1 MLIEE
6 QILQTIYDTSSD
18 AIIVMDEKGI
28 VLSFNKMAESLFTFT
43 ASEVVGQNIK
53 MLMPPYFANEHDGY
67 LERYRRTGERH
78 IIGIGRIVTGQRKD
92 GSVFPIELSIGE
104 AKTETGRFFT
114 GFVRD
119 LTERQQF
126 ERRVHELQE
135 ELIHAARLASLG
147 EIVSM
152 VAHEVNQP
160 LSATGTYLEVA
171 RELLARDAEGDRL
184 RGLKAIDQAATQVK
198 RAGDTVRRI
207 REFARKKT
215 PELANEDVNRM
226 IEEAN
231 AIASVGSKAKNIRTT
246 FDLSPE
252 RPQAQVDRIQIQQ
265 VVMNLVRNAIDALE
279 NSPVREIVLQSRIGS
294 QGRVEIAVMD
304 SGPGVSSEVAKKMF
318 APFVTN
324 KKNGTGLGLA
334 ICRTIV
340 EAHGGELWVENSP
353 LGGAAFRFTLPLK
366 PEHREAANAG
376 T

>member
-6 QILQTIYDTSSD
+6 QILQTIYDTSPD
-18 AIIVMDEKGI
+18 AIIVMDQKGI
-28 VLSFNKMAESLFTFT
+28 VLSFNKMAESLFGFV
-43 ASEVVGQNIK
+43 AAEVVGQNIK

-67 LERYRRTGERH
+67 LDRYRRTGERH

-92 GSVFPIELSIGE
+92 GSVFPMELSIGE

-126 ERRVHELQE
+126 EQRVHELQE

-171 RELLARDAEGDRL
+171 RELLARDVEGDRAK
-184 RGLKAIDQAATQVK
+184 GLKAIDQAATQIR

-207 REFARKKT
+207 RDFARKKT
-215 PELANEDVNRM
+215 PDLANEDVNRM

-279 NSPVREIVLQSRIGS
+279 NSSIREIVLQSRLAS
-294 QGRVEIAVMD
+294 EGRVEIAVLD
-304 SGPGVSSEVAKKMF
+304 SGPGVSSEVEKQIF
-318 APFVTN
+318 TPFVTS
-324 KKNGTGLGLA
+324 KKDGTGLGLA
-334 ICRTIV
+334 ICRTII
-340 EAHGGELWVENSP
+340 EAHGGELWAENSA

-366 PEHREAANAG
+366 REHRETANVG

>member
-6 QILQTIYDTSSD
+6 QILQTIYDTSPD
-18 AIIVMDEKGI
+18 AIIVMDQKGI
-28 VLSFNKMAESLFTFT
+28 VLSFNKMAESLFGFV
-43 ASEVVGQNIK
+43 AAEVVGQNIK

-67 LERYRRTGERH
+67 LDRYRRTGERH

-92 GSVFPIELSIGE
+92 GSVFPMELSIGE

-126 ERRVHELQE
+126 EQRVHELQE

-171 RELLARDAEGDRL
+171 RELLARDVEGDRAK
-184 RGLKAIDQAATQVK
+184 GLKAIDQAATQIR

-207 REFARKKT
+207 RDFARKKT
-215 PELANEDVNRM
+215 PDLANEDVNRM

-279 NSPVREIVLQSRIGS
+279 NSSIREIVLQSRLAS
-294 QGRVEIAVMD
+294 EGRVDCCA
-304 SGPGVSSEVAKKMF
+304 
-318 APFVTN
+318 
-324 KKNGTGLGLA
+324 
-334 ICRTIV
+334 
-340 EAHGGELWVENSP
+340 
-353 LGGAAFRFTLPLK
+353 
-366 PEHREAANAG
+366 
-376 T
+376 

>member
-6 QILQTIYDTSSD
+6 QILQTIYDTSPD
-18 AIIVMDEKGI
+18 AIIVMDDKGI
-28 VLSFNKMAESLFTFT
+28 VLSFNKMAENLFGFA
-43 ASEVVGQNIK
+43 ASEVVAQNIK
-53 MLMPPYFANEHDGY
+53 MLMPPYFAKEHDGH
-67 LERYRRTGERH
+67 LNRYRRTGERH

-92 GSVFPIELSIGE
+92 GSVFPMELSIGE

-126 ERRVHELQE
+126 EQRVHELQE

-171 RELLARDAEGDRL
+171 RELLSREAEADRA
-184 RGLKAIDQAATQVK
+184 RGLKAIDQAATQVR

-207 REFARKKT
+207 RDFARKKT
-215 PELANEDVNRM
+215 PEIASEDVNRL

-231 AIASVGSKAKNIRTT
+231 AIAAVGSKARNIRTT
-246 FDLSPE
+246 FDLSPD
-252 RPQAQVDRIQIQQ
+252 RPRAEVDRIQIQQ

-279 NSPVREIVLQSRIGS
+279 NSHTREIVLQSGIAPH
-294 QGRVEIAVMD
+294 GRVEIAVHD
-304 SGPGVSSEVAKKMF
+304 SGPGVSSEVAKQIF
-318 APFVTN
+318 TPFVTS
-324 KKNGTGLGLA
+324 KKDGTGLGLA
-334 ICRTIV
+334 ICRTII
-340 EAHGGELWVENSP
+340 EAHGGELWVDKSP
-353 LGGAAFRFTLPLK
+353 LGGAAFRFSLPLV
-366 PEHREAANAG
+366 REARETANVG

>member
-6 QILQTIYDTSSD
+6 QILQTIYDTSPD
-18 AIIVMDEKGI
+18 AIIVMDQKGI
-28 VLSFNKMAESLFTFT
+28 VLSFNKMAESLFGFV
-43 ASEVVGQNIK
+43 AAEVVGQNIK

-67 LERYRRTGERH
+67 LDRYRRTGERH

-92 GSVFPIELSIGE
+92 GSVFPMELSIGE

-126 ERRVHELQE
+126 EQRVHELQE

-171 RELLARDAEGDRL
+171 RELLARDVEGDRAK
-184 RGLKAIDQAATQVK
+184 GLKAIDQAATQIR

-207 REFARKKT
+207 RDFARKKT
-215 PELANEDVNRM
+215 PDLANEDVNRM

-279 NSPVREIVLQSRIGS
+279 NSSIREIVLQSRLAS
-294 QGRVEIAVMD
+294 EGRVEIAVLD
-304 SGPGVSSEVAKKMF
+304 SGPGVSSEVAKQIF
-318 APFVTN
+318 TPFVTS
-324 KKNGTGLGLA
+324 KKDGTGLGLA
-334 ICRTIV
+334 ICRTII
-340 EAHGGELWVENSP
+340 EAHGGELWAENSA

-366 PEHREAANAG
+366 REHRETANVG

>member
-1 MLIEE
+1 MLIEN
-6 QILQTIYDTSSD
+6 QILQTIYDTSPD
-18 AIIVMDEKGI
+18 AIIVIDEDGI
-28 VLSFNKMAESLFTFT
+28 VLSFNKMAERLFAFA
-43 ASEVVGQNIK
+43 ASEVVGHNIK
-53 MLMPPYFANEHDGY
+53 MLMPPYFAKEHDGY
-67 LERYRRTGERH
+67 MEHYRRTGQRR

-92 GSVFPIELSIGE
+92 GSVFPMELSIGE

-126 ERRVHELQE
+126 EQRVHELQE

-171 RELLARDAEGDRL
+171 RELLSREAEADRA
-184 RGLKAIDQAATQVK
+184 RGLKAIDQAATQVR

-207 REFARKKT
+207 RDFARKKT
-215 PELANEDVNRM
+215 PEIASEDVNRL

-231 AIASVGSKAKNIRTT
+231 AIAAVGSKARNIRTT
-246 FDLSPE
+246 FDLSPD
-252 RPQAQVDRIQIQQ
+252 RPRAEVDRIQIQQ

-279 NSPVREIVLQSRIGS
+279 HSHRREIVLQSGIAPH
-294 QGRVEIAVMD
+294 GRVEIAVHD
-304 SGPGVSSEVAKKMF
+304 SGSGVSSEVAKQIF
-318 APFVTN
+318 TPFVTS
-324 KKNGTGLGLA
+324 KKDGTGLGLA
-334 ICRTIV
+334 ICRTII
-340 EAHGGELWVENSP
+340 EAHGGELWVDKSP
-353 LGGAAFRFTLPLK
+353 LGGAAFRFTLPLMK
-366 PEHREAANAG
+366 EPRETVNVG